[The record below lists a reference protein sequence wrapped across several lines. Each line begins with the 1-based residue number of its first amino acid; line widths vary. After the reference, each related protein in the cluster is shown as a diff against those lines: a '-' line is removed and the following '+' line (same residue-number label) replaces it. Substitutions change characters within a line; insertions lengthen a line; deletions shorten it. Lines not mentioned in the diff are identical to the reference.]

1 VLAWAARRA
10 PPLGP
15 AVPARGRRG
24 AGGPGARGPLLGPGG
39 GGTATGGGRSAGR
52 EWALSRGGGAPGDRK
67 GSEGGPLEGKG
78 LGRGRGSM
86 GLARG
91 RGLGGWGRG
100 REWVPGGG
108 SGALE
113 RGEEISEE
121 EAFPC
126 RRGRVILGLE
136 GQVRKEGLLAWEEG
150 LDLSGEMGEE
160 VCLGEEEGGALSAW
174 GGRTTREGGGLR
186 GGRVFRRGGQ
196 CSVGGG

>member
-1 VLAWAARRA
+1 
-10 PPLGP
+10 
-15 AVPARGRRG
+15 
-24 AGGPGARGPLLGPGG
+24 
-39 GGTATGGGRSAGR
+39 
-52 EWALSRGGGAPGDRK
+52 
-67 GSEGGPLEGKG
+67 
-78 LGRGRGSM
+78 M
-86 GLARG
+86 ARG

-150 LDLSGEMGEE
+150 LDLSGETSALYSPAEPRDTCPLI
-160 VCLGEEEGGALSAW
+160 CLIIAS
-174 GGRTTREGGGLR
+174 
-186 GGRVFRRGGQ
+186 
-196 CSVGGG
+196 